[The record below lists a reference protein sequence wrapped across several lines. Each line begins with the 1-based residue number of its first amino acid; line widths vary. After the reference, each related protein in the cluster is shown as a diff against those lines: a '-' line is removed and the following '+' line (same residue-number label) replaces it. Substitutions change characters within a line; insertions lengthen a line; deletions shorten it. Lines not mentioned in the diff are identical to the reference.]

1 MPNPDFIKY
10 WVGGTSSDSSYG
22 LTKEEVEAEEGEF
35 PISRAQPNLTVFK
48 TYTTLIWANVFF
60 KDYAFQ
66 TVWNDASDEKRQS
79 ALNAATDFI
88 DTYCQFFNDEGE
100 QVYYQHAGFDDD
112 FDNIVNPY
120 ILKEACALEASYLL
134 SLDDNPA
141 EPLPITILG
150 LLKGDFGQVD
160 KEYTPPIFTKQ
171 VIKLLTMLGG
181 VIDMTAQADLV
192 MAVYEKSST
201 N

>member
-10 WVGGTSSDSSYG
+10 WVGGTASDSSYG
-22 LTKEEVEAEEGEF
+22 LTKEEVEAAEDEF
-35 PISRAQPNLTVFK
+35 PISKASPNFSVHK
-48 TYTTLIWANVFF
+48 TYATLLWANKFF
-60 KDYAFQ
+60 EDYTFN
-66 TVWNDASDEKRQS
+66 TIWNGASDEKRQS

-88 DTYCQFFNDEGE
+88 DTYCKFFNDEGE

-112 FDNIVNPY
+112 FDNIVSPF
-120 ILKEACALEASYLL
+120 ILKEACVLEASYLI